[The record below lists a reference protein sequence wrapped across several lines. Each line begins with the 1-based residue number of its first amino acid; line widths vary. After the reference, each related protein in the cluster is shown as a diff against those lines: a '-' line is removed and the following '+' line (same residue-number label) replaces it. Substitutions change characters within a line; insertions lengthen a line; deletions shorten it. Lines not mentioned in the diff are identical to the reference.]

1 MALASAL
8 GPSFALSSNISQ
20 KGNHLREKKCKKQKT
35 FAKPRGDLT
44 KSKNPVTSECRL
56 GVFTA
61 SYVFSSPNLGLVSLK
76 KKIDG

>member
-1 MALASAL
+1 MQQA
-8 GPSFALSSNISQ
+8 N
-20 KGNHLREKKCKKQKT
+20 REKQKT

-76 KKIDG
+76 KKNDG